1 MTEPKVERHAP
12 YTAVH
17 SGVRRFLE
25 PIQDVLVVLLAGC
38 LFALMA
44 RNLYL
49 LARDVFAPALAFR
62 AVDVGV
68 ERGVVRAVVAE
79 VLFVFVLIELTR
91 LLILYLREHHVA
103 VDVMVGVTV
112 VSVLREVI
120 LIGIVELEPLRTAAI
135 AVFLLALGLLLR
147 IGSSSQL

>member
-1 MTEPKVERHAP
+1 MSEPKVERHAP
-12 YTAVH
+12 YTVVH

-25 PIQDVLVVLLAGC
+25 PIQDVLVVLLACC

-62 AVDVGV
+62 AVI
-68 ERGVVRAVVAE
+68 AE

-147 IGSSSQL
+147 FDTPGQL

>member
-49 LARDVFAPALAFR
+49 LARDVFAPALAF
-62 AVDVGV
+62 
-68 ERGVVRAVVAE
+68 RAVVAE

-147 IGSSSQL
+147 IGSSSQV

>member
-1 MTEPKVERHAP
+1 MTEPKIERHAP

-49 LARDVFAPALAFR
+49 LAGDVFAPALAF
-62 AVDVGV
+62 
-68 ERGVVRAVVAE
+68 RAVVAE

-91 LLILYLREHHVA
+91 LILIDLRAHHVA

>member
-49 LARDVFAPALAFR
+49 LAGDVFAPALAF
-62 AVDVGV
+62 
-68 ERGVVRAVVAE
+68 RAVVAE